1 MRGDLTGSET
11 VLLVED
17 ELAIRAIAAAFL
29 KEAGYRVLEAANP
42 EDALTIVKAHGDGI
56 SLLLTDVVM
65 PGMNGRQ
72 LAEKIC
78 AQRPEIKVLYMSGY
92 TDDALIRRGVFEAG
106 ISILE
111 KPFSRASLLQ
121 EVREALARK
130 T

>member
-11 VLLVED
+11 ILVVED
-17 ELAIRAIAAAFL
+17 EAAIRALAATFL
-29 KEAGYRVLEAANP
+29 KEAGYRVL
-42 EDALTIVKAHGDGI
+42 DAVNAEHALRIVRAHGDGI

-65 PGMNGRQ
+65 PGMSGRQ

-78 AQRPEIKVLYMSGY
+78 AERPEIRVLYMSGY
-92 TDDALIRRGVFEAG
+92 TDDVLIHRGVLEAG

-111 KPFSRASLLQ
+111 KPFSRISLLQ
-121 EVREALARK
+121 KVRETLAAK